1 MLSPRTGLPIPDP
14 DRAYDDMTTHI
25 ARCLTCHTGDACA
38 EGEALR
44 KVWGEAQ
51 TDLALIEAELDA
63 QAQDLSE

>member
-14 DRAYDDMTTHI
+14 DAAYDAMTMHVEK
-25 ARCLTCHTGDACA
+25 CLTCHTGDACP

-44 KVWGEAQ
+44 KVWGDAQ

-63 QAQDLSE
+63 QAQDFE